1 MNLSITKIDSNLL
14 AKSFT
19 DAVNYLVMNKDEINA
34 LNVFPVPDGDTGTN
48 MSLTAKSSLKQINNL
63 EDKSSISEVSKAI
76 ARGSLMGARG
86 NSGVI
91 LSQYLRGFSE
101 GLDDIEEASVAE
113 LANAFRIASE
123 TTYKAVMKPTEGTIL
138 TVGREMSEFAVRN
151 SRKYN
156 DIISFMEDFVE
167 AGEISLSKTPEK
179 LQVLKEAGVVDAG
192 GKGLLV
198 LITGIL
204 KSLNGENFS
213 AIEDEQLTRK
223 AQKDIYIGELADDDI
238 EFGYCTE
245 FVISTK
251 NEDVDGLR
259 DKIAPLGDCLLV
271 VGGGGSGIIKV
282 HVHTNNPGKVLEHA
296 VELGAL
302 QDIKIDNMRL
312 QHQEVLFKKE
322 EVEKAKQKE
331 IEDQK
336 TEETQE
342 KKKYSFIVVSLGKGI
357 NEVFKSLGA
366 DQIVEGGQTMNPS
379 TEDLVKSVEKAPS
392 DNVFII
398 PNNSNIIL
406 AANQAKDLCDKNV
419 AVVET
424 KSIAEGVTA
433 ILSFNEDLSMED
445 NLENMAAAI
454 EDVVSAEVTY
464 AVRDTN
470 MDGKQISK
478 GDIIGLSGKKIL
490 SAGSDINKVTEDLID
505 QLVDDET
512 SMISIYWGHDINK
525 DESEELYNSISEKY
539 DDLDVDIIE
548 GDQPLYYYLIALE

>member
-1 MNLSITKIDSNLL
+1 MSITKIDGNLL

-19 DAVNYLVMNKDEINA
+19 DAVNYLVMNKDEVNA

-63 EDKSSISEVSKAI
+63 EDKSSVSEVSKAI

-101 GLDDIEEASVAE
+101 GLDGIEEASVSE
-113 LANAFRIASE
+113 LANAFKIASE

-138 TVGREMSEFAVRN
+138 TVGREMSEFASRN
-151 SRKYN
+151 SRKYD
-156 DIISFMEDFVE
+156 DIVSFMEDFVE

-204 KSLNGENFS
+204 RSLKGENFS

-259 DKIAPLGDCLLV
+259 NKIAPLGDCLLV

-282 HVHTNNPGKVLEHA
+282 HVHTNNPGKVLEYA

-331 IEDQK
+331 IEDQN
-336 TEETQE
+336 TEKTQE
-342 KKKYSFIVVSLGKGI
+342 KKKYSFIVVSLGEGI

-433 ILSFNEDLSMED
+433 VLSFNEDLSMEE
-445 NLENMAAAI
+445 NLENMTAAI

-470 MDGKQISK
+470 MDGKQINK

-490 SAGSDINKVTEDLID
+490 AAGSDTNKVTEDLID
-505 QLVDDET
+505 QLVNDET
-512 SMISIYWGHDINK
+512 SMISIYWGHEIDK
-525 DESEELYNSISEKY
+525 DKSEELYNSISEKY
-539 DDLDVDIIE
+539 DDLDVDLIE

>member
-1 MNLSITKIDSNLL
+1 MSITKIDGNLL

-19 DAVNYLVMNKDEINA
+19 DAVNYLVMNKDEVNA

-101 GLDDIEEASVAE
+101 GLDGIEEASVSE
-113 LANAFRIASE
+113 LANAFKIASE

-138 TVGREMSEFAVRN
+138 TVGREMSEFASRN
-151 SRKYN
+151 SRKYD
-156 DIISFMEDFVE
+156 DIVSFMEDFVE

-204 KSLNGENFS
+204 RSLKGENFS

-259 DKIAPLGDCLLV
+259 NKIAPLGDCLLV

-282 HVHTNNPGKVLEHA
+282 HVHTNNPGKVLEYA

-312 QHQEVLFKKE
+312 QHKEVLFKKE

-331 IEDQK
+331 IENKK

-433 ILSFNEDLSMED
+433 VLSFNEDLSMEE
-445 NLENMAAAI
+445 NLENMTAAI

-470 MDGKQISK
+470 MDGKQINK

-490 SAGSDINKVTEDLID
+490 AAGSDTNKVTEDLID
-505 QLVDDET
+505 QLVNDET
-512 SMISIYWGHDINK
+512 SMISIYWGHEIDK
-525 DESEELYNSISEKY
+525 DKSEELYNSISEKY
-539 DDLDVDIIE
+539 DDLDVDLIE

>member
-1 MNLSITKIDSNLL
+1 MSITKIDGNLL

-19 DAVNYLVMNKDEINA
+19 DAVNYLVMNKDEVNA

-101 GLDDIEEASVAE
+101 GLDGIEEASVAE
-113 LANAFRIASE
+113 LANAFKIASE

-138 TVGREMSEFAVRN
+138 TVGREMSEFASRN
-151 SRKYN
+151 SRKYD
-156 DIISFMEDFVE
+156 DIVSFMEDFVE

-204 KSLNGENFS
+204 RSLKGENFS

-259 DKIAPLGDCLLV
+259 NKIAPLGDCLLV

-282 HVHTNNPGKVLEHA
+282 HVHTNNPGKVLEYA

-322 EVEKAKQKE
+322 EVERAKQKE
-331 IEDQK
+331 IENQN
-336 TEETQE
+336 TEKTQE
-342 KKKYSFIVVSLGKGI
+342 KKKYSFIVVSLGEGI

-445 NLENMAAAI
+445 NLENMTAAI

-505 QLVDDET
+505 QLVNDET

>member
-1 MNLSITKIDSNLL
+1 MSITKIDGNLL

-19 DAVNYLVMNKDEINA
+19 DAVNYLVMNKDEVNA

-63 EDKSSISEVSKAI
+63 EDKSSLSEVSKAI

-101 GLDDIEEASVAE
+101 GLDGIEEASVSE
-113 LANAFRIASE
+113 LANAFKIASE

-138 TVGREMSEFAVRN
+138 TVGREMSEFASRN
-151 SRKYN
+151 SRKYD
-156 DIISFMEDFVE
+156 DIVSFMEDFVE

-204 KSLNGENFS
+204 RSLKGENFS

-259 DKIAPLGDCLLV
+259 NKIAPLGDCLLV

-282 HVHTNNPGKVLEHA
+282 HVHTNNPGKVLEYA

-331 IEDQK
+331 IEDQN
-336 TEETQE
+336 TEKTQE

-433 ILSFNEDLSMED
+433 ILSFSEDLSIEE
-445 NLENMAAAI
+445 NLENMTAAI

-470 MDGKQISK
+470 MDGKQINK

-490 SAGSDINKVTEDLID
+490 AAGSDTNKVTEDLID
-505 QLVDDET
+505 QLVNDET
-512 SMISIYWGHDINK
+512 SMISIYWGHEIDK
-525 DESEELYNSISEKY
+525 DKSEELYNSISEKY
-539 DDLDVDIIE
+539 DDLDVDLIE

>member
-1 MNLSITKIDSNLL
+1 MSITKIDGNLL

-19 DAVNYLVMNKDEINA
+19 DAVNYLVMNKDEVNA

-63 EDKSSISEVSKAI
+63 EDKSSLSEVSKAI

-101 GLDDIEEASVAE
+101 GLDGIEEASVAE
-113 LANAFRIASE
+113 LANAFKVASE

-138 TVGREMSEFAVRN
+138 TVGREMSEFASRN
-151 SRKYN
+151 SRKYD
-156 DIISFMEDFVE
+156 DIVSFMEDFVE

-204 KSLNGENFS
+204 RSLKGENFS

-259 DKIAPLGDCLLV
+259 NKIAPLGDCLLV

-282 HVHTNNPGKVLEHA
+282 HVHTNNPGKVLEYA

-331 IEDQK
+331 IEDQN
-336 TEETQE
+336 TEKTQE

-433 ILSFNEDLSMED
+433 VLSFNEDLSMEE
-445 NLENMAAAI
+445 NLENMTAAI

-470 MDGKQISK
+470 MDGKQINK

-490 SAGSDINKVTEDLID
+490 AAGSDTNKVTEDLID
-505 QLVDDET
+505 QLVNDET
-512 SMISIYWGHDINK
+512 SMISIYWGHEIDK
-525 DESEELYNSISEKY
+525 DKSEELYNSISEKY
-539 DDLDVDIIE
+539 DDLDVDLIE

>member
-1 MNLSITKIDSNLL
+1 MSITKIDGDLL

-19 DAVNYLVMNKDEINA
+19 DAVNYLVMNKDEVNA

-101 GLDDIEEASVAE
+101 GLDGIEEASVAE
-113 LANAFRIASE
+113 LANAFKVASE

-156 DIISFMEDFVE
+156 DITSFMEDFVE

-204 KSLNGENFS
+204 RSLNGENFS

-282 HVHTNNPGKVLEHA
+282 HVHTNNPGRVLEYA

-302 QDIKIDNMRL
+302 QDIKIDNMRF

-331 IEDQK
+331 IESENTEK
-336 TEETQE
+336 TQGN
-342 KKKYSFIVVSLGKGI
+342 KKYSFIVVSLGKGI

-433 ILSFNEDLSMED
+433 ILSFNEDLSIED
-445 NLENMAAAI
+445 NLENMTAAI

-470 MDGKQISK
+470 MDGKQINK

-490 SAGSDINKVTEDLID
+490 SAGSDINEVTEDLID
-505 QLVDDET
+505 QLVNDET
-512 SMISIYWGHDINK
+512 SMISIYWGHDIDK
-525 DESEELYNSISEKY
+525 DKSEELYNAISEKY
-539 DDLDVDIIE
+539 DDLDVDLIE

>member
-1 MNLSITKIDSNLL
+1 MSITKIDGNLL

-19 DAVNYLVMNKDEINA
+19 DAVNYLVMNKDEVNA

-101 GLDDIEEASVAE
+101 GLDGIEEASISE
-113 LANAFRIASE
+113 LANAFKIASE

-138 TVGREMSEFAVRN
+138 TVGREMSEFASRN
-151 SRKYN
+151 SRKYD
-156 DIISFMEDFVE
+156 DIVSFMEDFVE

-204 KSLNGENFS
+204 KSLKGENFS

-259 DKIAPLGDCLLV
+259 NKIAPLGDCLLV

-282 HVHTNNPGKVLEHA
+282 HVHTNNPGKVLEYA

-331 IEDQK
+331 IEDKK

-433 ILSFNEDLSMED
+433 VLSFNEDLSMEE
-445 NLENMAAAI
+445 NLENMTAAI

-470 MDGKQISK
+470 MDGKQINK

-490 SAGSDINKVTEDLID
+490 AAGSDTNKVTEDLID
-505 QLVDDET
+505 QLVNDET
-512 SMISIYWGHDINK
+512 SMISIYWGHEIDK
-525 DESEELYNSISEKY
+525 DKSEELYNSISEKY
-539 DDLDVDIIE
+539 DDLDVDLIE

>member
-1 MNLSITKIDSNLL
+1 MSITKIDGNLL

-19 DAVNYLVMNKDEINA
+19 DAVNYLVMNKDEVNA

-101 GLDDIEEASVAE
+101 GLDGIEEASVAE
-113 LANAFRIASE
+113 LANAFKIASE

-138 TVGREMSEFAVRN
+138 TVGREMSEFASRN
-151 SRKYN
+151 SRKYD
-156 DIISFMEDFVE
+156 DIVSFMEDFVE

-204 KSLNGENFS
+204 RSLKGENFS

-259 DKIAPLGDCLLV
+259 NKIAPLGDCLLV

-282 HVHTNNPGKVLEHA
+282 HVHTNNPGKVLEYA

-331 IEDQK
+331 IEDKK

-433 ILSFNEDLSMED
+433 VLSFNEDLSMEE
-445 NLENMAAAI
+445 NLENMTAAI

-470 MDGKQISK
+470 MDGKQINK

-490 SAGSDINKVTEDLID
+490 AAGSDTNKVTEDLID
-505 QLVDDET
+505 QLVNDET
-512 SMISIYWGHDINK
+512 SMISIYWGHEIDK
-525 DESEELYNSISEKY
+525 DKSEELYNSISKKY
-539 DDLDVDIIE
+539 DDLDVDLIE

>member
-1 MNLSITKIDSNLL
+1 MSITKIDGNLL

-19 DAVNYLVMNKDEINA
+19 DAVNYLVMNKDEVNA

-101 GLDDIEEASVAE
+101 GLDGIEEASISE
-113 LANAFRIASE
+113 LANAFKIASE

-138 TVGREMSEFAVRN
+138 TVGREMSEFASRN
-151 SRKYN
+151 SRKYD
-156 DIISFMEDFVE
+156 DIVSFMEDFVE

-204 KSLNGENFS
+204 KSLKGENFS

-259 DKIAPLGDCLLV
+259 NKIAPLGDCLLV

-282 HVHTNNPGKVLEHA
+282 HVHTNNPGKVLEYA

-322 EVEKAKQKE
+322 EVERAKQKE
-331 IEDQK
+331 IEDQN
-336 TEETQE
+336 TEKTQE
-342 KKKYSFIVVSLGKGI
+342 KKKYSFIVVSLGEGI

-433 ILSFNEDLSMED
+433 ILSFSEDLSMEE
-445 NLENMAAAI
+445 NLENMTAAI

-470 MDGKQISK
+470 MDGKQINK

-490 SAGSDINKVTEDLID
+490 AAGSDTNKVTEDLID
-505 QLVDDET
+505 QLVNDET
-512 SMISIYWGHDINK
+512 SMISIYWGHEIDK
-525 DESEELYNSISEKY
+525 DKSEELYNSISEKY
-539 DDLDVDIIE
+539 DDLDVDLIE

>member
-1 MNLSITKIDSNLL
+1 MSITKIDGNLL

-19 DAVNYLVMNKDEINA
+19 DAVNYLVMNKDEVNA

-101 GLDDIEEASVAE
+101 GLDGIEEASVSE
-113 LANAFRIASE
+113 LANAFKIASE

-138 TVGREMSEFAVRN
+138 TVGREMSEFASRN
-151 SRKYN
+151 SRKYD
-156 DIISFMEDFVE
+156 DIVSFMEDFVE

-204 KSLNGENFS
+204 RSLKGENFS

-259 DKIAPLGDCLLV
+259 NKIAPLGDCLLV

-282 HVHTNNPGKVLEHA
+282 HVHTNNPGKVLEYA

-331 IEDQK
+331 IEDKK

-433 ILSFNEDLSMED
+433 ILSFSEDLSIEE
-445 NLENMAAAI
+445 NLENMTAAI

-470 MDGKQISK
+470 MDGKQINK

-490 SAGSDINKVTEDLID
+490 AAGSDTNKVTEDLID
-505 QLVDDET
+505 QLVNDET
-512 SMISIYWGHDINK
+512 SMISIYWGHEIDK
-525 DESEELYNSISEKY
+525 DKSEELYNSISEKY
-539 DDLDVDIIE
+539 DDLDVDLIE

>member
-1 MNLSITKIDSNLL
+1 MSITKIDGNLL

-19 DAVNYLVMNKDEINA
+19 DAVNYLVMNKDEVNA

-101 GLDDIEEASVAE
+101 GLDGIEEASVSE
-113 LANAFRIASE
+113 LANAFKIASE

-138 TVGREMSEFAVRN
+138 TVGREMSEFASRN
-151 SRKYN
+151 SRKYD
-156 DIISFMEDFVE
+156 DIVSFMEDFVE

-204 KSLNGENFS
+204 RSLKGENFS

-259 DKIAPLGDCLLV
+259 NKIAPLGDCLLV

-282 HVHTNNPGKVLEHA
+282 HVHTNNPGKVLEYA

-331 IEDQK
+331 IEDKK

-433 ILSFNEDLSMED
+433 VLSFNEDLSMEE
-445 NLENMAAAI
+445 NLENMTAAI

-470 MDGKQISK
+470 MDGKQINK

-490 SAGSDINKVTEDLID
+490 AAGSDTNKVTEDLID
-505 QLVDDET
+505 QLVNDET
-512 SMISIYWGHDINK
+512 SMISIYWGHEIDK
-525 DESEELYNSISEKY
+525 DKSEELYNSISEKY
-539 DDLDVDIIE
+539 DDLDVDLIE

>member
-1 MNLSITKIDSNLL
+1 MSITKIDGNLL

>member
-1 MNLSITKIDSNLL
+1 MSITKIDGNLL

-19 DAVNYLVMNKDEINA
+19 DAVNYLVMNKDEVNA

-101 GLDDIEEASVAE
+101 GLDGIEEASVAE
-113 LANAFRIASE
+113 LANAFKIASE

-138 TVGREMSEFAVRN
+138 TVGREMSEFASRN
-151 SRKYN
+151 SRKYD
-156 DIISFMEDFVE
+156 DIVSFMGDFVE

-204 KSLNGENFS
+204 RSLKGENFS

-259 DKIAPLGDCLLV
+259 NKIAPLGDCLLV

-282 HVHTNNPGKVLEHA
+282 HVHTNNPGKVLEYA

-331 IEDQK
+331 IEDQN
-336 TEETQE
+336 TEKTQE

-379 TEDLVKSVEKAPS
+379 TEDLIKSVEKAPS

-433 ILSFNEDLSMED
+433 VLSFNEDLSMEE
-445 NLENMAAAI
+445 NLENMTAAI
-454 EDVVSAEVTY
+454 KDVVSAEVTY

-470 MDGKQISK
+470 MDGKQINK

-490 SAGSDINKVTEDLID
+490 AAGSDTNKVTEDLID
-505 QLVDDET
+505 QLVNDET
-512 SMISIYWGHDINK
+512 SMISIYWGHEIDK
-525 DESEELYNSISEKY
+525 DKSEELYNSISEKY
-539 DDLDVDIIE
+539 DDLDVDLIE

>member
-1 MNLSITKIDSNLL
+1 MSITKINGNLL

-19 DAVNYLVMNKDEINA
+19 DAVNYLVMNKDEVNA

-101 GLDDIEEASVAE
+101 GLDGIEEASVAE
-113 LANAFRIASE
+113 LANAFKVASE

-138 TVGREMSEFAVRN
+138 TVGREMSEFASRN
-151 SRKYN
+151 SRKYD
-156 DIISFMEDFVE
+156 DIVSFMEDFVE

-204 KSLNGENFS
+204 RSLKGENFS

-282 HVHTNNPGKVLEHA
+282 HVHTNNPGKVLEYA

-445 NLENMAAAI
+445 NLENMTAAI

-505 QLVDDET
+505 QLVNDET

>member
-1 MNLSITKIDSNLL
+1 MSITKIDGNLL

-19 DAVNYLVMNKDEINA
+19 DAVNYLVMNKDEVNA

-101 GLDDIEEASVAE
+101 GLDGIEEASVAE
-113 LANAFRIASE
+113 LANAFKIASE

-138 TVGREMSEFAVRN
+138 TVGREMSEFASRN
-151 SRKYN
+151 SRKYD
-156 DIISFMEDFVE
+156 DIVSFMEDFVE

-204 KSLNGENFS
+204 RSLKGENFS

-259 DKIAPLGDCLLV
+259 NKIAPLGDCLLV

-282 HVHTNNPGKVLEHA
+282 HVHTNNPGKVLEYA
-296 VELGAL
+296 VELGTL

-322 EVEKAKQKE
+322 EVEKVKQKE
-331 IEDQK
+331 IEDQN
-336 TEETQE
+336 TEKTQE

-433 ILSFNEDLSMED
+433 ILSFNEDLSMEE
-445 NLENMAAAI
+445 NLENMTAAI

-470 MDGKQISK
+470 MDGKQINK

-490 SAGSDINKVTEDLID
+490 AAGSDTNKVTEDLID
-505 QLVDDET
+505 QLVNDET
-512 SMISIYWGHDINK
+512 SMISIYWGHEIDK
-525 DESEELYNSISEKY
+525 DKSEELYNSISEKY
-539 DDLDVDIIE
+539 DDLDVDLIE

>member
-1 MNLSITKIDSNLL
+1 MSITKIDGNLL

-19 DAVNYLVMNKDEINA
+19 DAVNYLVMNKDEVNA

-63 EDKSSISEVSKAI
+63 EDKSNISEVSKAI

-101 GLDDIEEASVAE
+101 GLDGIEEASVSE
-113 LANAFRIASE
+113 LANAFKIASE

-138 TVGREMSEFAVRN
+138 TVGREMSEFASRN
-151 SRKYN
+151 SRKYD
-156 DIISFMEDFVE
+156 DIVSFMEDFVE

-204 KSLNGENFS
+204 RSLKGENFS

-259 DKIAPLGDCLLV
+259 NKIAPLGDCLLV

-282 HVHTNNPGKVLEHA
+282 HVHTNNPGKVLEYA

-331 IEDQK
+331 IEDKK

-433 ILSFNEDLSMED
+433 VLSFNEDLSMEE
-445 NLENMAAAI
+445 NLENMTAAI

-470 MDGKQISK
+470 MDGKQINK

-490 SAGSDINKVTEDLID
+490 AAGSDTNKVTEDLID
-505 QLVDDET
+505 QLVNDET
-512 SMISIYWGHDINK
+512 SMISIYWGHEIDK
-525 DESEELYNSISEKY
+525 DKSEELYNSISEKY
-539 DDLDVDIIE
+539 DDLDVDLIE

>member
-1 MNLSITKIDSNLL
+1 MSITKIDGNLL

-19 DAVNYLVMNKDEINA
+19 DAVNYLVMNKDEVNA

-63 EDKSSISEVSKAI
+63 EDKSSLSEVSKAI

-101 GLDDIEEASVAE
+101 GLDGIEEASVSE
-113 LANAFRIASE
+113 LANAFKIASE

-138 TVGREMSEFAVRN
+138 TVGREMSEFASRN
-151 SRKYN
+151 SRKYD
-156 DIISFMEDFVE
+156 DIVSFMEDFVE
-167 AGEISLSKTPEK
+167 AGEVSLSKTPEK

-204 KSLNGENFS
+204 RSLKGENFS

-259 DKIAPLGDCLLV
+259 NKIAPLGDCLLV

-282 HVHTNNPGKVLEHA
+282 HVHTNNPGKVLEYA

-331 IEDQK
+331 IEDK
-336 TEETQE
+336 NTEKTQE

-379 TEDLVKSVEKAPS
+379 TEDLIKSVEKAPS

-433 ILSFNEDLSMED
+433 VLSFNEDLSMEE
-445 NLENMAAAI
+445 NLENMTAAI
-454 EDVVSAEVTY
+454 GDVVSAEVTY

-470 MDGKQISK
+470 MDGKQINK

-490 SAGSDINKVTEDLID
+490 AAGSDTNKVTEDLID
-505 QLVDDET
+505 QLVNDET
-512 SMISIYWGHDINK
+512 SMISIYWGHEIDK
-525 DESEELYNSISEKY
+525 DKSEELYNSISEKY
-539 DDLDVDIIE
+539 DDLDVDLIE

>member
-1 MNLSITKIDSNLL
+1 MSITKIDGNLL

-19 DAVNYLVMNKDEINA
+19 DAVNYLVMNKDEVNA

-101 GLDDIEEASVAE
+101 GLDGIEEASVAE
-113 LANAFRIASE
+113 LANAFKIASE

-138 TVGREMSEFAVRN
+138 TVGREMSEFASRN
-151 SRKYN
+151 SRKYD
-156 DIISFMEDFVE
+156 DIVSFMEDFVE

-204 KSLNGENFS
+204 RSLKGENFS

-259 DKIAPLGDCLLV
+259 NKIAPLGDCLLV

-282 HVHTNNPGKVLEHA
+282 HVHTNNPGKVLEYA

-331 IEDQK
+331 IEDKK

-433 ILSFNEDLSMED
+433 VLSFNEDLSMEE
-445 NLENMAAAI
+445 NLENMTAAI

-470 MDGKQISK
+470 MDGKQINK

-490 SAGSDINKVTEDLID
+490 AAGSDTNKVTEDLID
-505 QLVDDET
+505 QLVNDET
-512 SMISIYWGHDINK
+512 SMISIYWGHEIDK
-525 DESEELYNSISEKY
+525 DKSEELYNSISEKY
-539 DDLDVDIIE
+539 DDLDVDLIE

>member
-1 MNLSITKIDSNLL
+1 MSITKIDGDLL

-19 DAVNYLVMNKDEINA
+19 DAVNYLVMNKDEVNA

-101 GLDDIEEASVAE
+101 GLDGIEEASVAE
-113 LANAFRIASE
+113 LANAFKVASE

-156 DIISFMEDFVE
+156 DITSFMEDFVE

-204 KSLNGENFS
+204 RSLNGENFS

-223 AQKDIYIGELADDDI
+223 AQKDIYMGELADDDI

-282 HVHTNNPGKVLEHA
+282 HVHTNNPGRVLEYA

-302 QDIKIDNMRL
+302 QDIKIDNMRF

-331 IEDQK
+331 IESENTEK
-336 TEETQE
+336 TQGN
-342 KKKYSFIVVSLGKGI
+342 KKYSFIVVSLGKGI

-433 ILSFNEDLSMED
+433 ILSFNEDLSIED
-445 NLENMAAAI
+445 NLENMTAAI

-470 MDGKQISK
+470 MDGKQINK

-490 SAGSDINKVTEDLID
+490 SAGSDINEVTEDLID
-505 QLVDDET
+505 QLVNDET
-512 SMISIYWGHDINK
+512 SMISIYWGHDIDK
-525 DESEELYNSISEKY
+525 DKSEELYNAISEKY
-539 DDLDVDIIE
+539 DDLDVDLIE

>member
-1 MNLSITKIDSNLL
+1 MSITKIDGDLL

-19 DAVNYLVMNKDEINA
+19 DAVNYLVMNKDEVNA

-101 GLDDIEEASVAE
+101 GLDGIEEASVAE
-113 LANAFRIASE
+113 LANAFKVASE

-156 DIISFMEDFVE
+156 DITSFMEDFVE

-204 KSLNGENFS
+204 RSLNGENFS

-223 AQKDIYIGELADDDI
+223 AQKDIYMGELADDDI

-282 HVHTNNPGKVLEHA
+282 HVHTNNPGRVLEYA

-302 QDIKIDNMRL
+302 QDIKIDNMRF

-331 IEDQK
+331 IESENTEK
-336 TEETQE
+336 TQGN
-342 KKKYSFIVVSLGKGI
+342 KKYSFIVVSLGKGI
-357 NEVFKSLGA
+357 NGVFKSLGA

-433 ILSFNEDLSMED
+433 ILSFNEDLSIED
-445 NLENMAAAI
+445 NLENMTAAI

-470 MDGKQISK
+470 MDGKQINK

-490 SAGSDINKVTEDLID
+490 SAGSDINEVTEDLID
-505 QLVDDET
+505 QLVNDET
-512 SMISIYWGHDINK
+512 SMISIYWGHDIDK
-525 DESEELYNSISEKY
+525 DKSEELYNAISEKY
-539 DDLDVDIIE
+539 DDLDVDLIE

>member
-1 MNLSITKIDSNLL
+1 MSITKIDGNLL

-19 DAVNYLVMNKDEINA
+19 DAVNYLVMNKDEVNA

-101 GLDDIEEASVAE
+101 GLDGIEEASVSE
-113 LANAFRIASE
+113 LANAFKIASE

-138 TVGREMSEFAVRN
+138 TVGREMSEFASRN
-151 SRKYN
+151 SRKYD
-156 DIISFMEDFVE
+156 DIVSFMEDFVE

-204 KSLNGENFS
+204 RSLKGENFS

-259 DKIAPLGDCLLV
+259 NKIAPLGDCLLV

-282 HVHTNNPGKVLEHA
+282 HVHTNNPGKVLEYA

-331 IEDQK
+331 IEDKK

-433 ILSFNEDLSMED
+433 ILSFNEDLSMEE
-445 NLENMAAAI
+445 NLENMTAAI

-470 MDGKQISK
+470 MDGKQINK

-490 SAGSDINKVTEDLID
+490 AAGSDTNKVTEDLID
-505 QLVDDET
+505 QLVNDET
-512 SMISIYWGHDINK
+512 SMISIYWGHEIDK
-525 DESEELYNSISEKY
+525 DKSEELYNSISEKY
-539 DDLDVDIIE
+539 DDLDVDLIE

>member
-1 MNLSITKIDSNLL
+1 MSITKIDGNLL

-19 DAVNYLVMNKDEINA
+19 DAVNYLVMNKDEVNA

-63 EDKSSISEVSKAI
+63 KDKSSISEVSKAI

-101 GLDDIEEASVAE
+101 GLDGIEEASVAE
-113 LANAFRIASE
+113 LANAFKIASE

-138 TVGREMSEFAVRN
+138 TVGREMSEFASRN
-151 SRKYN
+151 SRKYD
-156 DIISFMEDFVE
+156 DIVSFMEDFVE

-204 KSLNGENFS
+204 KSLKGENFS

-259 DKIAPLGDCLLV
+259 NKIAPLGDCLLV

-282 HVHTNNPGKVLEHA
+282 HVHTNNPGKVLEYA

-331 IEDQK
+331 IEDKK

-433 ILSFNEDLSMED
+433 VLSFNEDLSMEE
-445 NLENMAAAI
+445 NLENMTAAI

-470 MDGKQISK
+470 MDGKQINK

-490 SAGSDINKVTEDLID
+490 AAGSDTNKVTEDLID
-505 QLVDDET
+505 QLVNDET
-512 SMISIYWGHDINK
+512 SMISIYWGHEIDK
-525 DESEELYNSISEKY
+525 DKSEELYNSISEKY
-539 DDLDVDIIE
+539 DDLDVDLIE